1 MLEVSNFS
9 GSFGYVVT
17 SKQWGGKILKINKQ
31 GGRNFCEGGKF
42 LKNNKQDP

>member
-1 MLEVSNFS
+1 MGGFISK
-9 GSFGYVVT
+9 VT
-17 SKQWGGKILKINKQ
+17 TQMNEGGKFLKINKQ